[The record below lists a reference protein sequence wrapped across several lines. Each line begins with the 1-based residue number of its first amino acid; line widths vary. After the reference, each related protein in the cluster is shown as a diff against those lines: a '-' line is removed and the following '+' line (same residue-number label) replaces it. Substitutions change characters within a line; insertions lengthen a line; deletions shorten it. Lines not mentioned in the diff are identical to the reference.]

1 MGVIIK
7 FRSDERKN
15 INNLMLKIYDK
26 PFRYEMHIR
35 RYNGDNTGEIHVEKR
50 NGRECENIINDCNVD
65 IISTAV
71 FNEEM
76 SKL

>member
-15 INNLMLKIYDK
+15 INNLMLKIFDK
-26 PFRYEMHIR
+26 PFQYVLHIR
-35 RYNGDNTGEIHVEKR
+35 RYNGDNTGEIKVEKQYL
-50 NGRECENIINDCNVD
+50 RECENIINDCNVD
-65 IISTAV
+65 IISTV
-71 FNEEM
+71 MDEKM